1 MLKRLF
7 DILISFLSLIF
18 LVPVFVIIALLIVFD
33 SKGGIFYSQLRV
45 GKNQKDFKLLKF
57 RTMYGG
63 SEKKGLLTVGESD
76 DRITSTG
83 KWLRKF
89 KLDELPQLLNILKG
103 QMSFVGPRPEVRK
116 YVDLYNEQQKQVLSV
131 RPGLTDY
138 ASIEYSNENEILAKY
153 ADPEKAYIDIIMPDK
168 LNLNLKYIKEKSLF
182 VDLKI
187 IFMTIGKVFVSH

>member
-7 DILISFLSLIF
+7 DILISFTSLII
-18 LVPVFVIIALLIVFD
+18 LIPVFLIIAILIVID
-33 SKGGIFYSQLRV
+33 SKGGVFYSQLRV

-76 DRITSTG
+76 SRITSTG
-83 KWLRKF
+83 KWFRKF

-103 QMSFVGPRPEVRK
+103 EMSFVGPRPEVRK
-116 YVDLYNEQQKQVLSV
+116 YVDLYNEQQMRILSV

-168 LNLNLKYIKEKSLF
+168 LNLNLKYIKDKNF
-182 VDLKI
+182 FIDLKI
-187 IFMTIGKVFVSH
+187 IFRTIGKVFVVG